1 MRLRNSLWTLVASCA
16 ALSAVLAAASP
27 HAALAAPGIQYGL
40 HDDAWLRDGPG
51 AFEDRL
57 AKLDELGVEVVRYNL
72 RWDRIATQR
81 PAVATSDDDPAYA
94 WTDDDTVVN
103 GLRAHGIA
111 VVLGLVGTPA
121 WANGRRATN
130 IAPTNAR
137 TIGGFAAAAA
147 AHYPWVK
154 RWLVWNEPNQRRWLI
169 PTTPAVYVTR
179 LLNPAYAALHS
190 RIPGVRVG
198 GGVTAPRGAT
208 GGVSPI
214 AWLRGMRAA
223 HARLDAYAHNPYPL
237 NPKRESPRAGGC
249 GHCETISMAT
259 LGRLVTE
266 VSRSFGGAR
275 IWLTEYGYQT
285 NPPDRLLGVSP
296 ALQARYVGEAA
307 YQAYRTPRVDM
318 LIQFLYRDEPD
329 LARFQSGLVR
339 LSGAPK
345 PALSAFQLPLAEV
358 SRRGARTTLWGELRA
373 PDAVGTYRIQRFSGG
388 SWRNA
393 GPARPAARGAFFLY
407 TADLPRGTRVRLAA
421 GGLTSPP
428 LVVT

>member
-1 MRLRNSLWTLVASCA
+1 MCFRHRLRTLVASCA
-16 ALSAVLAAASP
+16 ALTALVAAASP
-27 HAALAAPGIQYGL
+27 QTALAAPGIQYGL

-51 AFEDRL
+51 ALEDRL
-57 AKLDELGVEVVRYNL
+57 SKLDELGVEVVRYNL

-81 PAVATSDDDPAYA
+81 PAAPTSDDDPAYT
-94 WTDDDTVVN
+94 WTDDDPVVN

-121 WANGRRATN
+121 WANGGRATN
-130 IAPTNAR
+130 VAPTNAR
-137 TIGGFAAAAA
+137 TFGDFAAAAA
-147 AHYPWVK
+147 THYPWVK

-169 PTTPAVYVTR
+169 PTTAAVYVTR

-190 RIPGVRVG
+190 RIAGVRVG

-249 GHCETISMAT
+249 GHCDTISMAT
-259 LGRLVTE
+259 LGRLVAE

-285 NPPDRLLGVSP
+285 NPPDRLLGVPP
-296 ALQARYVGEAA
+296 ALQARYIGDAG
-307 YQAYRTPRVDM
+307 YQAYKTPRVDM

-345 PALSAFQLPLAEV
+345 PALTAFQLPLAEV
-358 SRRGARTTLWGELRA
+358 SRRGTRTTLWGQIRA
-373 PDAVGTYRIQRFSGG
+373 PGAVGTYRIQRSTGG
-388 SWRNA
+388 PWRDV
-393 GPARPAARGAFFLY
+393 GPARPAGRGAFFLF
-407 TADLPRGTRVRLAA
+407 TADLPRGARVRLVA
-421 GGLTSPP
+421 GSLTSPP
-428 LVVT
+428 LVVI

>member
-1 MRLRNSLWTLVASCA
+1 MRRRNRLRTLAASCA
-16 ALSAVLAAASP
+16 ALTALIAAASP
-27 HAALAAPGIQYGL
+27 PAAAAAPGIQYGL

-51 AFEDRL
+51 ALEDRL
-57 AKLDELGVEVVRYNL
+57 SKLDGLGVELVRYNL
-72 RWDRIATQR
+72 RWDRIARQR
-81 PAVATSDDDPAYA
+81 PAAPTSDDDPAYT
-94 WTDDDTVVN
+94 WTEDDPVVN

-121 WANGRRATN
+121 WANGGGTTN
-130 IAPTNAR
+130 VAPASAR
-137 TIGGFAAAAA
+137 TFGDFASAAAM
-147 AHYPWVK
+147 HYPWVK

-190 RIPGVRVG
+190 RIAGVRVG

-214 AWLRGMRAA
+214 AWIRGMRAA

-237 NPKRESPRAGGC
+237 NPKRESPRAGRC

-259 LGRLVTE
+259 VGRLVAE
-266 VSRSFGGAR
+266 VSRSFGPAR

-285 NPPDRLLGVSP
+285 NPPDRLLGVPP
-296 ALQARYVGEAA
+296 ALQARYIGEAA

-345 PALSAFQLPLAEV
+345 PALTAFQLPLAEV
-358 SRRGARTTLWGELRA
+358 SRRGARTTLWGQIRA
-373 PDAVGTYRIQRFSGG
+373 PDAVGTYRIQRLARR
-388 SWRNA
+388 SWHDV
-393 GPARPAARGAFFLY
+393 GPARPAGRGAFFLY